1 MALISKPDSKS
12 VKLSTTSVGKNTS
25 SSISITEKRKKR
37 TLAKQQQI
45 SENLANLANDLLA
58 KTQEGVSAIEELKS
72 AMEQIAAASEQN
84 AGAAEE
90 SLSAIDEIAKNTES
104 IYKEIKSVVKTTDET
119 LQVLLEANEST
130 LNTSNR
136 MAESKRVFDSIVKKA
151 IDLKK
156 AGDRIG
162 ESVSVISKVADQT
175 NLLALN
181 AAIEAARAK
190 EHGKGFAVVADE
202 TRSLAAIS
210 SQSADDTTKVVNEIQ
225 KSIELTQ
232 NGVEKSGSFISEAA
246 TITQDTANKADSTSN
261 IAKKLASLMQEI
273 GDGAEEIMEAVNRMQ
288 KGAEGISSAA
298 EEQASAVNQAT
309 SSVDMQASALAQS
322 EQAASNLV
330 DLAEDLKNSTDVAK
344 DAEEIASAAEELSSA
359 IEEIQ
364 RSMGEVTSA
373 LTQIEKAAEISAK
386 DATENATIARES
398 LEGVSVVNEKL
409 DSGIKFVKDIV
420 ANIEEITKLTTQII
434 QQVKDG
440 IDEGKKVTDELTQ
453 VEKHSRT
460 ISKILRKI
468 ENVIVQTTM
477 LAVSGSI
484 EAARAGEFG
493 KGFAVVSSDIRNLAQ
508 DAQSNLEKIIDIMA
522 SLDDEISMIIINW
535 DNAASTLKQEV
546 KDLAILQKSIDE
558 ALNSVK
564 KLESIISNLQ
574 NANNQN
580 LEALNQALQGS
591 EQIQQAVELAVS
603 NANQS
608 KEAASLIVS
617 TVEEM
622 GNLVEELA
630 VLADELQQ
638 G

>member
-1 MALISKPDSKS
+1 MALISKPDSRS
-12 VKLSTTSVGKNTS
+12 VKHSNVGKTVS
-25 SSISITEKRKKR
+25 SSTSMADKRKKR

-58 KTQEGVSAIEELKS
+58 KTQEGASAIEELKS
-72 AMEQIAAASEQN
+72 AMEQITVASEEN
-84 AGAAEE
+84 ASAAEE
-90 SLSAIDEIAKNTES
+90 SLSAVDEIAKNTES
-104 IYKEIKSVVKTTDET
+104 IYKDVKSVVKTTDET

-130 LNTSNR
+130 LTTPNR
-136 MAESKRVFDSIVKKA
+136 MAEVKGVFDNIVKKA

-156 AGDRIG
+156 AGDNIG
-162 ESVSVISKVADQT
+162 ELVSVIAKVADQT

-181 AAIEAARAK
+181 AAIGAARAK

-202 TRSLAAIS
+202 IRSLAAIS
-210 SQSADDTTKVVNEIQ
+210 SQSADDTAQVVNEIQ
-225 KSIELTQ
+225 KSIGLTQ
-232 NGVEKSGSFISEAA
+232 SSVEKSGSFVSDAA
-246 TITQDTANKADSTSN
+246 TITHDTANKADLTSN
-261 IAKKLASLMQEI
+261 IAKELATLMKGVGE
-273 GDGAEEIMEAVNRMQ
+273 DAEEIMEAVNRMQ

-309 SSVDMQASALAQS
+309 SSIDMQASALAQS
-322 EQAASNLV
+322 EQAASSLV
-330 DLAEDLKNSTDVAK
+330 DLAEDLKNSTDVSK
-344 DAEEIASAAEELSSA
+344 DAEEIASAAEELSGA

-364 RSMGEVTSA
+364 KSMGEVTSA
-373 LTQIEKAAEISAK
+373 LTQIEKAAEISTG

-398 LEGVSVVNEKL
+398 LERVSVANEKL
-409 DSGIKFVKDIV
+409 DSGINFVKEIV
-420 ANIEEITKLTTQII
+420 VNIEEIVKLITQIA
-434 QQVKDG
+434 QQVKVG
-440 IDEGKKVTDELTQ
+440 IDEGKKVTDELAQ
-453 VEKHSRT
+453 VEKYSKT

-508 DAQSNLEKIIDIMA
+508 DAQGNLEKILDIMA
-522 SLDDEISMIIINW
+522 GLDGEISMIIVDWN
-535 DNAASTLKQEV
+535 NATSTQEQEV
-546 KDLAILQKSIDE
+546 KDLAILQKNVDK
-558 ALNSVK
+558 ALNSVRNFE
-564 KLESIISNLQ
+564 LILSNLQ

-591 EQIQQAVELAVS
+591 EQIQQAADLAMS
-603 NANQS
+603 NASQS

-622 GNLVEELA
+622 GNFVEELA

>member
-1 MALISKPDSKS
+1 MALISKPDSRS
-12 VKLSTTSVGKNTS
+12 VKHSNVGKTVS
-25 SSISITEKRKKR
+25 SSTSMADKRKKR

-58 KTQEGVSAIEELKS
+58 KTQEGASAIEELKS
-72 AMEQIAAASEQN
+72 AMEQITVASEEN
-84 AGAAEE
+84 ASAAEE
-90 SLSAIDEIAKNTES
+90 SLSAVDEIAKNTES
-104 IYKEIKSVVKTTDET
+104 IYKDVKSVVKTTDET

-130 LNTSNR
+130 LTTSNR
-136 MAESKRVFDSIVKKA
+136 MAEAKGVFDNIVKKA

-156 AGDRIG
+156 AGDNIG
-162 ESVSVISKVADQT
+162 ELVSVIAKVADQT

-181 AAIEAARAK
+181 AAIGAARAK

-202 TRSLAAIS
+202 IRSLAAIS
-210 SQSADDTTKVVNEIQ
+210 SQSADDTAQVVNEIQ
-225 KSIELTQ
+225 KSIGLTQ
-232 NGVEKSGSFISEAA
+232 SSVEKSGSFVSDAA
-246 TITQDTANKADSTSN
+246 TITHDTANKADLTSN
-261 IAKKLASLMQEI
+261 IAKELATLMKGVGE
-273 GDGAEEIMEAVNRMQ
+273 DAEEIMEAVNRMQ

-309 SSVDMQASALAQS
+309 SSIDMQASALAQS
-322 EQAASNLV
+322 EQAASSLV
-330 DLAEDLKNSTDVAK
+330 DLAEDLKNSTDVSK
-344 DAEEIASAAEELSSA
+344 DAEEIASAAEELSGA

-364 RSMGEVTSA
+364 KSMGEVTSA
-373 LTQIEKAAEISAK
+373 LTQIEKAAEISTG

-398 LEGVSVVNEKL
+398 LERVSVANEKL
-409 DSGIKFVKDIV
+409 DSGINFVKEIV
-420 ANIEEITKLTTQII
+420 VNIEEIVKLITQIA
-434 QQVKDG
+434 QQVKVG
-440 IDEGKKVTDELTQ
+440 IDEGKKVTDELAQ
-453 VEKHSRT
+453 VEKYSKT

-508 DAQSNLEKIIDIMA
+508 DAQGNLEKILDIMA
-522 SLDDEISMIIINW
+522 GLDGEISMIIVDWN
-535 DNAASTLKQEV
+535 NATSTQEQEV
-546 KDLAILQKSIDE
+546 KDLAILQKNVDK
-558 ALNSVK
+558 ALNSVRNFE
-564 KLESIISNLQ
+564 LILSNLQ

-591 EQIQQAVELAVS
+591 EQIQQAADLAMS
-603 NANQS
+603 NASQS

-622 GNLVEELA
+622 GNFVEELA

>member
-1 MALISKPDSKS
+1 MALISKPDSRS
-12 VKLSTTSVGKNTS
+12 VKHSNVGKTVS
-25 SSISITEKRKKR
+25 SSTSMADKRKKR

-58 KTQEGVSAIEELKS
+58 KTQEGASAIEELKS
-72 AMEQIAAASEQN
+72 AMEQITVASEEN
-84 AGAAEE
+84 ASAAEE
-90 SLSAIDEIAKNTES
+90 SLSAVDEIAKNTES
-104 IYKEIKSVVKTTDET
+104 IYKDVKSVVKTTDET

-130 LNTSNR
+130 LTTSNR
-136 MAESKRVFDSIVKKA
+136 MAEAKGVFDNIVKKA

-156 AGDRIG
+156 AGDNIG
-162 ESVSVISKVADQT
+162 ELVSVIAKVADQT

-181 AAIEAARAK
+181 AAIGAARAK

-202 TRSLAAIS
+202 IRSLAAIS
-210 SQSADDTTKVVNEIQ
+210 SQSADDTAQVVNEIQ
-225 KSIELTQ
+225 KSIGLTQ
-232 NGVEKSGSFISEAA
+232 SSVEKSGSFVSDAA
-246 TITQDTANKADSTSN
+246 TITHDTANKADLTSN
-261 IAKKLASLMQEI
+261 IAKELASLMKGVGE
-273 GDGAEEIMEAVNRMQ
+273 DAEEIMEAVNRMQ

-309 SSVDMQASALAQS
+309 SSIDMQASALAQS
-322 EQAASNLV
+322 EQAASSLV
-330 DLAEDLKNSTDVAK
+330 DLAEDLKNSTDVSK
-344 DAEEIASAAEELSSA
+344 DAEEIASAAEELSGA

-364 RSMGEVTSA
+364 KSMGEVTSA
-373 LTQIEKAAEISAK
+373 LTQIEKAAEISTG

-398 LEGVSVVNEKL
+398 LERVSVANEKL
-409 DSGIKFVKDIV
+409 DSGINFVKEIV
-420 ANIEEITKLTTQII
+420 VNIEEIVKLITQIA
-434 QQVKDG
+434 QQVKVG
-440 IDEGKKVTDELTQ
+440 IDEGKKVTDELAQ
-453 VEKHSRT
+453 VEKYSKT

-508 DAQSNLEKIIDIMA
+508 DAQGNLEKILDIMA
-522 SLDDEISMIIINW
+522 GLDGEISMIIVDWN
-535 DNAASTLKQEV
+535 NATSTQEQEV
-546 KDLAILQKSIDE
+546 KDLAILQKNVDK
-558 ALNSVK
+558 ALNSVRNFE
-564 KLESIISNLQ
+564 LILSNLQ

-591 EQIQQAVELAVS
+591 EQIQQAADLAMS
-603 NANQS
+603 NASQS

-622 GNLVEELA
+622 GNFVEELA